1 MTEPAGPRGRRRFA
15 DLRDTLVIAR
25 REFAERVRS
34 KLFVVGTLLG
44 PIGIIVM
51 MVVPALLIGNP
62 AGSRIEI
69 IDRSGA
75 LAQPLF
81 DGLADK
87 KWRPAIVPPETSDAV
102 EMARIRDRKINGF
115 LVIPEHALDDDRI
128 VYRGD
133 NGSNQIVQSTLGEI
147 VRTVVQSERGKRAGV
162 APDKLFQIVKPVAFE
177 PQQTNGEAKAVTGDV
192 LFLIGYALAY
202 VLFLVITV
210 YAVAVMRSVV
220 QEKTSRVMELMVA
233 TVKPRSLMTGKIVG
247 VGGAGLLQT
256 VVWLTMAALALAHR
270 DQLLSAFGIVAGKMS
285 LPVLSLDIVAIAL
298 AYFVLGYFFYASLYA
313 AMGAMV
319 STEQDTQQVQLP
331 VTLLL
336 LAGLISVTAVSGDPR
351 GVTAEIMTMIP
362 CWSALLMPM
371 RYVLGG
377 ATAVDVAISLAVLL
391 VSTVLVA
398 RAAAKIY
405 RVGVLMYGKRPSPQ
419 EVLRWL
425 RY

>member
-1 MTEPAGPRGRRRFA
+1 V
-15 DLRDTLVIAR
+15 L
-25 REFAERVRS
+25 
-34 KLFVVGTLLG
+34 
-44 PIGIIVM
+44 
-51 MVVPALLIGNP
+51 PALLVRSPVGT
-62 AGSRIEI
+62 RVEI

-75 LAQPLF
+75 LAQPLS
-81 DGLADK
+81 DGLAAHQ
-87 KWRPAIVPPETSDAV
+87 WRPAIVAPDTAEAV

-115 LVIPEHALDDDRI
+115 LVVPEHALDGEQI

-133 NGSNQIVQSTLGEI
+133 NGSNQIADAQLREV
-147 VRTVVQSERGKRAGV
+147 VRTVVQAERGKRGGITREQLA
-162 APDKLFQIVKPVAFE
+162 DILRPVAFE
-177 PQQTNGEAKAVTGDV
+177 PQQTNGKTESVTGDV

-202 VLFLVITV
+202 VLFLVITI

-233 TVKPRSLMTGKIVG
+233 TVKPRSLMAGKILG

-256 VVWLTMAALALAHR
+256 AVWLVMAALSLQYR
-270 DQLLSAFGIVAGKMS
+270 DQLLGAFGVHTARVS
-285 LPVLSLDIVAIAL
+285 LPALSIDIVAIAL

-336 LAGLISVTAVSGDPR
+336 VAGLISVTSVSGDPR
-351 GVTAEIMTMIP
+351 GVTAAIMTTIP
-362 CWSALLMPM
+362 FWSSLLMPM
-371 RYVLGG
+371 RYLLGG

-391 VSTVLVA
+391 VSTVVIA

-419 EVLRWL
+419 ELLRWL